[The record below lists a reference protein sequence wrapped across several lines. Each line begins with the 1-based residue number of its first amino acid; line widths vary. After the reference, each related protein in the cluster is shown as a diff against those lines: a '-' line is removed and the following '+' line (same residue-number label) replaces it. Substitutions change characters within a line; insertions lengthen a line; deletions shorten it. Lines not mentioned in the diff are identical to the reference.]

1 MTVVLTGG
9 KNGNE
14 ADAKWGSTTTPAG
27 AGPSKLFTRSSSFS
41 SFSSSRRISFIFF
54 SISIPVK
61 IAAPP
66 LPRQVPATHPS
77 TDTPFLRHPISALIS
92 VVEIIPSSG
101 NEILLIVSQFGTG
114 ELPRVF
120 RKVSEIVEFPA
131 RTSLSLVWSVVSY
144 STEL

>member
-1 MTVVLTGG
+1 MTVALTGG

-27 AGPSKLFTRSSSFS
+27 AGPSKLFPRSC